1 MDHIVDQHHDLAAD
15 VGQVAS
21 RPMAVVRPEVQIVAV
36 QRHVEPA
43 EKDRTLLERG
53 QDLGEALRKNVAL
66 ADDADEHHALDAAI
80 ALHDLMGDA
89 RKRAADLVRVHDRGF
104 EASFGDAHDRSLS
117 RRAMRMCRPLR
128 ACRKYAARGS
138 SSTSGAISSTR
149 GSGCMRIAYLRISV
163 IDALSIR

>member
-1 MDHIVDQHHDLAAD
+1 
-15 VGQVAS
+15 
-21 RPMAVVRPEVQIVAV
+21 
-36 QRHVEPA
+36 
-43 EKDRTLLERG
+43 
-53 QDLGEALRKNVAL
+53 
-66 ADDADEHHALDAAI
+66 DADEHHALDAAI

-104 EASFGDAHDRSLS
+104 EASFGDAHDRTLS

-163 IDALSIR
+163 IDALSIRYTPFTALYASGSVNRSFWIRVMYTTSTSGSTA